1 MIGKIALKFILEAP
15 YWYVDRKYQADR
27 ADNENPTGSMRKL
40 LLRWHHVPSHFHKS
54 LGGYLGR

>member
-27 ADNENPTGSMRKL
+27 ADNENLTSGMRKL
-40 LLRWHHVPSHFHKS
+40 LPRWHYVPSQFHKS
-54 LGGYLGR
+54 LEGYLGR